1 MSKLQQT
8 LDARGFKN
16 DLSYSYDPSKLTRE
30 ELEIE
35 RRANQRINNA
45 EKLGNLNGAPNLKL
59 REEPSRKQRSAMAVA
74 NAMLSKAKHNHS
86 RGTVN
91 GFKSAINHLKIAEK
105 EYLNAGNQHKA
116 KMARTALEKMDPMPA
131 IDLLQ
136 QIEEEGDP
144 KRQRIMYGKLASVYS
159 KHGMSEKARNA
170 LQKSVAGGRR
180 RTKRSKK
187 SNRRTRRQ

>member
-35 RRANQRINNA
+35 RRANQQVENA

-59 REEPSRKQRSAMAVA
+59 REEPSRKQRSSMAVA
-74 NAMLSKAKHNHS
+74 NAMLGKAKHNHS

-91 GFKSAINHLKIAEK
+91 GFKSARNHLKLAEQA
-105 EYLNAGNQHKA
+105 YLNAGERHKA
-116 KMARTALEKMDPMPA
+116 TMARTTLEKMDPMPA
-131 IDLLQ
+131 MNLLQ
-136 QIEEEGDP
+136 QMEEESDP
-144 KRQRIMYGKLASVYS
+144 KRRRIMYGKLASVYRAY
-159 KHGMSEKARNA
+159 GMSEKASNA

-187 SNRRTRRQ
+187 SNRKTRRH

>member
-35 RRANQRINNA
+35 RRANQQVDDA
-45 EKLGNLNGAPNLKL
+45 ERKGNLNGAPNLKI

-105 EYLNAGNQHKA
+105 EYLNAGDQHKA
-116 KMARTALEKMDPMPA
+116 KMARTTLEKMDPMPA
-131 IDLLQ
+131 MDLLQ

-159 KHGMSEKARNA
+159 KYGMSDKASNSLR
-170 LQKSVAGGRR
+170 KSVAGGRR

>member
-8 LDARGFKN
+8 LDARGFVN
-16 DLSYSYDPSKLTRE
+16 DLSYNFDRSKLTKK
-30 ELEIE
+30 ELENA
-35 RRANQRINNA
+35 RHANQQEENA
-45 EKLGNLNGAPNLKL
+45 EKLGNLNGAPNLKI
-59 REEPSRKQRSAMAVA
+59 RQESSRKQRSAMAVA

-91 GFKSAINHLKIAEK
+91 GFKSARNHLKIAEK
-105 EYLNAGNQHKA
+105 EYLNAGDHHKA
-116 KMARTALEKMDPMPA
+116 TMARTTFEKIDPMPA
-131 IDLLQ
+131 MNLLQ
-136 QIEEEGDP
+136 QIEEEVDP
-144 KRQRIMYGKLASVYS
+144 KRRRILYGKLASVYRTY
-159 KHGMSEKARNA
+159 GMTEKASNA